1 MGRQRAMMKFIEDTN
16 HCPEALYGDDD
27 DDGDNDNNL
36 KYSDN
41 GYNNSNLKKKK

>member
-1 MGRQRAMMKFIEDTN
+1 MMKFIGDTN

-27 DDGDNDNNL
+27 DGNNDNNL